1 MHKKLLMDAAEPAE
15 TITIKKSK
23 PPEQG
28 TLQPDSR
35 GICAVGG
42 AGPDK
47 RIEEILYNL
56 RAIRATPPIA
66 PAKIPDSVIKEL
78 AETVRHILSIVKG
91 RAQVEIIEE
100 PLLISYPKSGKKTL
114 TTGTTIINIRGRQV
128 RFADGTVEDLYSPRA
143 FEKCRSL
150 LIYTNREVDVRVLN
164 GGDVVL
170 MSSFFIG
177 SQQMLNLGEFDSIE
191 IEATGSTQFYI
202 AMSEDPDGAPSTVQV
217 TELDAIP
224 KPTGGTRA
232 TDSAATAVGSFTEIV
247 SHTPANGVTFNL
259 SKIIATWSGS
269 DEQAVRVK
277 LDTEII
283 AMYHASDYVMD
294 WFPSEM
300 SLVGDGTKKVSIEA
314 EAIAVIATLTG
325 FIAGEET

>member
-1 MHKKLLMDAAEPAE
+1 MMSAAETP
-15 TITIKKSK
+15 K
-23 PPEQG
+23 PPEQD

-35 GICAVGG
+35 GVCAVGG

-47 RIEEILYNL
+47 RIGEILDNVKSIRTALPVISGEMPVLVIEEI
-56 RAIRATPPIA
+56 A
-66 PAKIPDSVIKEL
+66 D
-78 AETVRHILSIVKG
+78 TVKDILSVVKG
-91 RAQVEIIEE
+91 RAEVEIIEA
-100 PLLISYPKSGKKTL
+100 PLLVSYPKSGKKTL
-114 TTGTTIINIRGRQV
+114 TAGTTTINIKGRVV
-128 RFADGTVEDLYSPRA
+128 RLADGATDDLYSPRA
-143 FEKCRSL
+143 FEMCRSL
-150 LIYTNREVDVRVLN
+150 LIFTDHTVDVRVMN

-170 MSSFFIG
+170 MSSFFTG
-177 SQQMLNLGEFDSIE
+177 SQQLLNLGEFDSVE
-191 IEATGSTQFYI
+191 IEATASTEFYI

-217 TELDAIP
+217 TELDAVP

-232 TDSAATAVGSFTEIV
+232 TDSATTAVGSFTEIV
-247 SHTPANGVTFNL
+247 SHTPEDGVTFNL

-314 EAIAVIATLTG
+314 EAVAVVATVTG